1 MWAALTSTVI
11 GSILARALL
20 ALGVGILSMMGFEE
34 LLTLAMDEIEALFT
48 GIPADLLGL
57 MGYMHADLPISAWFA
72 GQTAALA
79 LSTATRFLPK

>member
-1 MWAALTSTVI
+1 MWAALTSTMI

-20 ALGVGILSMMGFEE
+20 ALGVGIVSMIGFNE
-34 LLTLAMDEIEALFT
+34 LLTLAMNRIHGLFA
-48 GIPADLLGL
+48 GVPADLLGL
-57 MGYMHADLPISAWFA
+57 MGYMHADVPISAWFA

>member
-34 LLTLAMDEIEALFT
+34 LLSLAMDEIEALFT

>member
-20 ALGVGILSMMGFEE
+20 ALGVGIMSMIGFNE
-34 LLTLAMDEIEALFT
+34 LLTLAMSKVEALFS

-57 MGYMHADLPISAWFA
+57 MGYMHVDVPISAWFA

>member
-1 MWAALTSTVI
+1 MCAALTSTVI

-20 ALGVGILSMMGFEE
+20 ALGVGVLTMAGFSE
-34 LLTLAMDEIEALFT
+34 LLELAMTRIQGLFT

-57 MGYMHADLPISAWFA
+57 LGYMHADVPISSWFA
-72 GQTAALA
+72 GQAAALA

>member
-1 MWAALTSTVI
+1 MWATLTSTVI

-20 ALGVGILSMMGFEE
+20 ALGVGIVSMIGFSE
-34 LLTLAMDEIEALFT
+34 LLQLAMTRIQGLFG

-57 MGYMHADLPISAWFA
+57 MGFMHVDVPISAWFA

>member
-34 LLTLAMDEIEALFT
+34 LLSLAMDEIQALFT

>member
-20 ALGVGILSMMGFEE
+20 ALGVGIVSMIGFSE
-34 LLTLAMDEIEALFT
+34 LLQLAMTRIQGLFV

-57 MGYMHADLPISAWFA
+57 LGFMHMDVPISAWFA
-72 GQTAALA
+72 GQTAVLA
-79 LSTATRFLPK
+79 LSAATRFLPK

>member
-20 ALGVGILSMMGFEE
+20 ALGVGVLTMAGFSE
-34 LLTLAMDEIEALFT
+34 LLALAMTRVQVLFT

-57 MGYMHADLPISAWFA
+57 LGYMHADVPISAWFA

>member
-1 MWAALTSTVI
+1 MWATLTSTMI

-20 ALGVGILSMMGFEE
+20 ALGVGIVSMIGFSELLQLSMTRIQG
-34 LLTLAMDEIEALFT
+34 LFG

-57 MGYMHADLPISAWFA
+57 MGYMHADVPISAWFA

>member
-20 ALGVGILSMMGFEE
+20 ALGVGIVSMVGFSELLSM
-34 LLTLAMDEIEALFT
+34 AMTRIQGLFG

-57 MGYMHADLPISAWFA
+57 LGFMHMDVPISAWFA

>member
-1 MWAALTSTVI
+1 MWAALTSTMI

-20 ALGVGILSMMGFEE
+20 ALGVGIVSMIGFSE
-34 LLTLAMDEIEALFT
+34 LLEVAMVRVQGLFT

-57 MGYMHADLPISAWFA
+57 MGFMHVDVPISAWFA

>member
-20 ALGVGILSMMGFEE
+20 ALGVGIVSMVGFSE
-34 LLTLAMDEIEALFT
+34 LLTLGMNRIQSLFS

-57 MGYMHADLPISAWFA
+57 LGFMHMDVPISAWFA
-72 GQTAALA
+72 GQAAALA
-79 LSTATRFLPK
+79 LSAATRFLPK

>member
-20 ALGVGILSMMGFEE
+20 ALGVGILTMMGFEE
-34 LLTLAMDEIEALFT
+34 LLTLAMNKVEALFT
-48 GIPADLLGL
+48 GVPGDLLGL
-57 MGYMHADLPISAWFA
+57 MGYMHADVPISAWFA

>member
-1 MWAALTSTVI
+1 MWAALTSTMI

-20 ALGVGILSMMGFEE
+20 ALGVGVLTMAGFSE
-34 LLTLAMDEIEALFT
+34 LLGLAMTRVQTLFT

-57 MGYMHADLPISAWFA
+57 LGYMHADVPISAWFA

>member
-20 ALGVGILSMMGFEE
+20 ALGVGIMSMIGFNE
-34 LLTLAMDEIEALFT
+34 LLTLAMSRIESLFT

-57 MGYMHADLPISAWFA
+57 IGYMHADLPISAWFA

>member
-20 ALGVGILSMMGFEE
+20 ALGVGVLTMAGFSE
-34 LLTLAMDEIEALFT
+34 LLELAMTRIQALFT
-48 GIPADLLGL
+48 GIPADLLHLLGF
-57 MGYMHADLPISAWFA
+57 MHMDVPISAWFA
-72 GQTAALA
+72 GQAAALA